1 VEPNSQ
7 VVTKMTETEPTREA
21 DFETTSSRAQS
32 ASVKQ
37 MPLISVIMPVRNER
51 KTLPAL
57 LDSLVNQDYPKDLF
71 EILVAD
77 GRSDDGTRE
86 FVAEYGLASPVLV
99 RFVDNPAI
107 RSGPGRNA
115 GISQARGEFIVF
127 VDGHCHIPSSSLL
140 LDTVRLFDESR
151 ADCLCRPQPLSAPT
165 SKSMGRVIAN
175 VRASSLGHGR
185 DSLIYDMEYSGFV
198 DPASSGAS
206 YRRLVFE
213 AIGRYDESF
222 DACEDVEFNTRLRE
236 AGMTAYTDP
245 ALAVYYEPRSS
256 LKALF
261 LQMSR
266 YGKGRVRLAR
276 KHPGG
281 ISISQFAPMILLLWL
296 ALSAISIP
304 IFLLYPTWPLAI
316 GYLPAL
322 LYLIVIVVGSVKLAG
337 RYGLAY
343 LLLAPG
349 VYLAI
354 HLGLGRGMLSEAFRG
369 LAGFKSQTSADWQ
382 KD

>member
-1 VEPNSQ
+1 MEPDSQ
-7 VVTKMTETEPTREA
+7 VVTRMTETAPTYEA
-21 DFETTSSRAQS
+21 DSDTTLRRAQS
-32 ASVKQ
+32 ASAKQ

-57 LDSLVNQDYPKDLF
+57 LNALVSQEYPKDLF

-86 FVAEYGLASPVLV
+86 YVVGYGLSSPVVV
-99 RFVDNPAI
+99 RLVDNPAI

-127 VDGHCHIPSSSLL
+127 VDGHCHIPSLSLL

-165 SKSMGRVIAN
+165 GKPMGRVIAN

-185 DSLIYDMEYSGFV
+185 DSLIYDMQYSGFV

-206 YRRLVFE
+206 YRRHVFE

-222 DACEDVEFNTRLRE
+222 DACEDVEFNTRVRE

-266 YGKGRVRLAR
+266 YGRGRVRLAR
-276 KHPGG
+276 KIGRHLYHPIRTNDSASMARAFGG
-281 ISISQFAPMILLLWL
+281 FNTSFSSLSHMASGGRLSAGV
-296 ALSAISIP
+296 ALSHRHRGR
-304 IFLLYPTWPLAI
+304 LRQTRPTLWACL
-316 GYLPAL
+316 
-322 LYLIVIVVGSVKLAG
+322 S
-337 RYGLAY
+337 
-343 LLLAPG
+343 APG
-349 VYLAI
+349 TV
-354 HLGLGRGMLSEAFRG
+354 GLSCDPPGTG
-369 LAGFKSQTSADWQ
+369 LRHVG
-382 KD
+382 